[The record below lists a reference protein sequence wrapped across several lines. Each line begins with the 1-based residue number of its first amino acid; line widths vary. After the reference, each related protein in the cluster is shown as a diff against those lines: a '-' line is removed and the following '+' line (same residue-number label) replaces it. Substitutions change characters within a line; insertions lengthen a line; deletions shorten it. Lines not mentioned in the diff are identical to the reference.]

1 MLKNLLIGVALLVSS
16 SASSETV
23 LGCYPKERVEKTLSN
38 GEFVT
43 LSRGA
48 APDGKIT
55 EIWLNGK
62 GQMMII
68 TYNKPKDKDSKS
80 ISEVCVITA
89 IEDMVYNA
97 TTIEAMQ
104 KSFEKANPTQ

>member
-1 MLKNLLIGVALLVSS
+1 MLRYLLISIAVLASNSAL
-16 SASSETV
+16 AETV
-23 LGCYPKERVEKTLSN
+23 LGCYPRERVEKTLSN

-43 LSRGA
+43 LSRGM
-48 APDGKIT
+48 APDGKAT

-62 GQMMII
+62 SQMMII
-68 TYNKPKDKDSKS
+68 TYVKPKDKDSKS

-97 TTIEAMQ
+97 ATVDAMQ